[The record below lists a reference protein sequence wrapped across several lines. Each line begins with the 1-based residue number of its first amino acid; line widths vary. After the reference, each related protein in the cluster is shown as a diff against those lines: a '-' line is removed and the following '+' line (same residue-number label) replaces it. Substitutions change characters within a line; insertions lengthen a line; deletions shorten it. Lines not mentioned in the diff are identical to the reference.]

1 VILLRVLARIQH
13 EEEWSLDVDNNS
25 GTVEIQTR
33 ADAQS
38 GGETELDGPIEN
50 VAWNHSAVA
59 QFVPIY
65 PRHPRWGWIALG
77 TYGRYEFDALAE
89 LARTD
94 PAAAR
99 ALLARA
105 LAG

>member
-1 VILLRVLARIQH
+1 
-13 EEEWSLDVDNNS
+13 
-25 GTVEIQTR
+25 
-33 ADAQS
+33 
-38 GGETELDGPIEN
+38 LDGPIEN